1 MGIDNDKDRG
11 GRVLPGVKFSRIP
24 PPPRRPKGP
33 KGLCAAEG

>member
-24 PPPRRPKGP
+24 VDGRKVYARLKVE
-33 KGLCAAEG
+33 K